1 MKLDASSPLKGI
13 MFRRPRVILKT
24 RQFIGLS
31 VCLWIQEGTAWNSQ
45 VTLKHWSFRGNDK
58 FPEGA
63 KLCKNSFVERKVR
76 RRLCVL
82 LWRCCPIWAA
92 ENPSGSAVCE
102 LPDQRCTND
111 HLKSHKNTFLPH
123 SEARFELHRLVLT
136 TSTCLNASICLSAS
150 RIAVMWLA
158 RFLFVLT
165 SIWKMCLKWLV
176 GVRTCQAPHEPHRI
190 AEIEKWKHAFNYS
203 HDVTSL
209 LWFHNWTG
217 GIYFTHHRFSVICS
231 IECGSLTWSCSI
243 FFFNQQLFEHQD
255 TMVTQLI
262 TAHHRPLFVCVS
274 VSLSVF

>member
-45 VTLKHWSFRGNDK
+45 VTLKHWSFSRNDK

-63 KLCKNSFVERKVR
+63 KLCKNSFVKLKVP

-102 LPDQRCTND
+102 LPDQRCSND

-123 SEARFELHRLVLT
+123 SEARFSFSGSSWPHLPAWMHRFAWMHRELLW
-136 TSTCLNASICLSAS
+136 CD
-150 RIAVMWLA
+150 
-158 RFLFVLT
+158 
-165 SIWKMCLKWLV
+165 WLV
-176 GVRTCQAPHEPHRI
+176 FYLC
-190 AEIEKWKHAFNYS
+190 
-203 HDVTSL
+203 
-209 LWFHNWTG
+209 
-217 GIYFTHHRFSVICS
+217 
-231 IECGSLTWSCSI
+231 
-243 FFFNQQLFEHQD
+243 
-255 TMVTQLI
+255 
-262 TAHHRPLFVCVS
+262 
-274 VSLSVF
+274 